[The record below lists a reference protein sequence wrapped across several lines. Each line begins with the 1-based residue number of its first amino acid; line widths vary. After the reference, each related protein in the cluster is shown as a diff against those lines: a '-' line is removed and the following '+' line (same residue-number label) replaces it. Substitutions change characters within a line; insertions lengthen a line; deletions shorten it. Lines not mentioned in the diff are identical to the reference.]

1 MGLCLFLMYTGGKE
15 GLVLGDTRG
24 GDGVKQLKEWCL
36 VMWGLLLG
44 TGLLT
49 HVTGSLS

>member
-1 MGLCLFLMYTGGKE
+1 M
-15 GLVLGDTRG
+15 VLGDAGG
-24 GDGVKQLKEWCL
+24 GDGVKQLKEWYL

-49 HVTGSLS
+49 HVTRNR

>member
-1 MGLCLFLMYTGGKE
+1 MCPFLMYWGKGGD
-15 GLVLGDTRG
+15 GLALGDAWG